1 MPPRRANKPEQTVA
15 AAVERDLVEIAK
27 RDAGL
32 AESSVAMSALRLAWE
47 MDTSGNSATSK
58 SMCAKALQEAMREL
72 RDLAPA
78 ERKKDGIDRLAQQR
92 AARRTRVS
100 KTAGKQSS

>member
-1 MPPRRANKPEQTVA
+1 VPRKGATPEQTVA
-15 AAVERDLVEIAK
+15 AAVERDLVEIAR

-32 AESSVAMSALRLAWE
+32 SESALAMSALRLARE
-47 MDTSGNSATSK
+47 MDASANSATSK

-78 ERKKDGIDRLAQQR
+78 ERKKDGIDQLAQKR
-92 AARRTRVS
+92 KARRARVA